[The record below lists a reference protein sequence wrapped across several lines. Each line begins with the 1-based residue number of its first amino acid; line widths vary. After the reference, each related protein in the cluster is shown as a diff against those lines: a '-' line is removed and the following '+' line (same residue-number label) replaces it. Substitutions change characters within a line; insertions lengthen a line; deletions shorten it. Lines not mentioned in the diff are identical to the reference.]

1 MKEYVITDTEFNST
15 SNRAIQI
22 SAVRIR
28 DGLHIADQF
37 NRFIPSPDKFDQ
49 LHIIRKSTI
58 AIKSEMR
65 LTNVRSSRFKHR
77 NRVLPIQVS
86 TSVYPLDKREHGQT
100 QHTWRQH

>member
-1 MKEYVITDTEFNST
+1 MKEYVIMDTEFNST

-49 LHIIRKSTI
+49 LHIIRTSNMRYSDYSRKS
-58 AIKSEMR
+58 SFR
-65 LTNVRSSRFKHR
+65 RPTNE
-77 NRVLPIQVS
+77 N
-86 TSVYPLDKREHGQT
+86 G
-100 QHTWRQH
+100 RQHV

>member
-1 MKEYVITDTEFNST
+1 MKEYVIMDTEFNST

-49 LHIIRKSTI
+49 LHIIR
-58 AIKSEMR
+58 
-65 LTNVRSSRFKHR
+65 
-77 NRVLPIQVS
+77 
-86 TSVYPLDKREHGQT
+86 
-100 QHTWRQH
+100 